1 MSEVNDIINHLR
13 GIGGTLNRS
22 EQRVLNTILADL
34 EFASTATNRAIA
46 QKARVSEPTLSRFC
60 KTIGCRNFQDFKN
73 KLVRNLAI
81 GKQYFPENNPANKD
95 FVISDVVSFA
105 QDALQK
111 TAYQL
116 DAEAIRQATTCIAAA
131 DKLAIMGLGG
141 QSSSL
146 AGIAE
151 NRFFRLSIASRAYC
165 DGYLQR
171 MAAAVLNQNDA
182 LLAISSSGRAR
193 DVIDSVHI
201 AKQYQVPTIS
211 ITRRAAPLARATDI
225 SIELVLEEDDNN
237 YKPSSSRYGFLAV
250 IDMLA
255 MGVAIAKGESSLEYL
270 RRIRA
275 NLFPT
280 HRRRTKNVIG
290 D

>member
-1 MSEVNDIINHLR
+1 MSDVKDVISVLR
-13 GIGGTLNRS
+13 GMAGAVSKS
-22 EQRVLNTILADL
+22 EQRVLDTILHNL
-34 EFASTATNRAIA
+34 EFASTATNKAIA
-46 QKARVSEPTLSRFC
+46 KRARVSEPTLTRFC
-60 KTIGCRNFQDFKN
+60 KRAGCKNFQDFKI
-73 KLVRNLAI
+73 KLARNLAV
-81 GKQYFPENNPANKD
+81 GQQYLPDSSTSHKD
-95 FVISDVVSFA
+95 FVISDVVSYA
-105 QDALQK
+105 LDALKK

-116 DAEAIRQATTCIAAA
+116 DSEAVRAAIAVIAKA

-171 MAAAVLNQNDA
+171 MAASVLGEQDA
-182 LLAISSSGRAR
+182 LLAISSSGKVE
-193 DVIDSVHI
+193 DVIASVKI

-211 ITRRAAPLARATDI
+211 ITRKGSPLARATDI
-225 SIELVLEEDDNN
+225 SIELLLEEDDNN

-255 MGVAIAKGESSLEYL
+255 MGVAIANGDVSLEYL

-275 NLFPT
+275 NLFPNDNS
-280 HRRRTKNVIG
+280 KNVIG